1 MIDQLL
7 GLDGGTC
14 VVSLYL
20 ESLSPVVLFVGVED
34 VLVLGRGD
42 ELALGAG
49 PQLPRTEPRVGGS
62 LVPLEAHLNFSEGN
76 VGQNFLLATEIAY
89 A

>member
-1 MIDQLL
+1 MQQFHSSWCFDIV
-7 GLDGGTC
+7 T
-14 VVSLYL
+14 VSVSLG
-20 ESLSPVVLFVGVED
+20 SPVVLFVGVED

-49 PQLPRTEPRVGGS
+49 PQLPRTKPRVGGS

>member
-1 MIDQLL
+1 MVNQLL
-7 GLDGGTC
+7 GLDGVSC

-34 VLVLGRGD
+34 VLVLGAGD

-49 PQLPRTEPRVGGS
+49 PHLARSGPRVGGP
-62 LVPLEAHLNFSEGN
+62 LVPLEAHLNLF
-76 VGQNFLLATEIAY
+76 FRR
-89 A
+89 